1 MTSNFTLLSGPTP
14 APPGS
19 AGGDGSSPN
28 NDPMGAMFGESR
40 LTESGFT
47 GEITWDTSMPNGQ
60 PRRNLD
66 ASRATELFGFRATT
80 SLRAGLERTIAWYR
94 ENALTRA

>member
-1 MTSNFTLLSGPTP
+1 MMRLPRSETAEPLQYLDAFMGVHNFHKLIVLDL
-14 APPGS
+14 A
-19 AGGDGSSPN
+19 D
-28 NDPMGAMFGESR
+28 R
-40 LTESGFT
+40 SGFT
-47 GEITWDTSMPNGQ
+47 GEITWDTSLPNGQ